1 MSESVWDQCW
11 EGVPVQE
18 LESWEHEGQDGNLY
32 KCRYAV
38 INDIHHFGA
47 YQQRDVWCIVTGKRE
62 DAHEALYTWV
72 QIQVILNTPEERQN
86 E

>member
-32 KCRYAV
+32 KCRYALKNAV
-38 INDIHHFGA
+38 HHYGA
-47 YQQRDVWCIVTGKRE
+47 YLERDVWCIVTGER
-62 DAHEALYTWV
+62 DAAHESLYTWI
-72 QIQVILNTPEERQN
+72 QIHSILKSGEQQ
-86 E
+86 